1 MKRGNFMSDSF
12 YKQPNRFSS
21 RQNKRKRRSQRIK
34 MICVL
39 LFALFA
45 VSFLIFTIQKVR
57 SDFRESGDM
66 QTADAISSIAPAEIE
81 IDGQEEEDTSLFTV
95 CIDAGHGGKDIGS
108 DSKGRIEKDDTLK
121 LAKALSDALSER
133 QIRVVMTRDDDSF
146 LYLSQRCKAATEAN
160 AHYLI
165 SLHRNK
171 GKGNGAE
178 AWINSRASDETTSL
192 ASNILTSLEKVGI
205 SRNRGI
211 KQGSYNSN
219 EENYYITAN
228 AEMPACILELGFIND
243 SDDNRMYDA
252 NLTDYANAIAD
263 AVMTTYEC
271 YKDQETYTNT
281 IPDAKPDQNGL
292 QLTNAVIENIE
303 ALDVECI
310 GYGQGTNADEENRP
324 VTSVQYEE
332 QYKNYHAHFVNMD
345 ASLTED
351 GAKKIYLTIDEGYE
365 YGTTASMLDTL
376 QEKGVKATFFV
387 TLPYA
392 QSEPDLIRRM
402 ISEGHVIGNHSTT
415 HPSAGLPSQDI
426 ETQKN
431 EILQTDAYVR
441 EQYDYSMYLF
451 RFPAGK
457 FSEQSLAIVNNCN
470 YESIFWSFAYLD
482 YDVDNQPDQAES
494 LQKMI
499 SRLHPGAIYLLHG
512 QSATNAAVLGDFI
525 DQARELGYEFCLIE
539 PDVQ

>member
-1 MKRGNFMSDSF
+1 MSDSF

-81 IDGQEEEDTSLFTV
+81 IAGQEEEDTSLFTV

-160 AHYLI
+160 ARYLI

-219 EENYYITAN
+219 EEDYYITAN
-228 AEMPACILELGFIND
+228 AKMPACILELGFIND

-271 YKDQETYTNT
+271 YKDQETCTNT
-281 IPDAKPDQNGL
+281 IPDEKPCL
-292 QLTNAVIENIE
+292 L
-303 ALDVECI
+303 
-310 GYGQGTNADEENRP
+310 Y
-324 VTSVQYEE
+324 TS
-332 QYKNYHAHFVNMD
+332 
-345 ASLTED
+345 
-351 GAKKIYLTIDEGYE
+351 
-365 YGTTASMLDTL
+365 
-376 QEKGVKATFFV
+376 
-387 TLPYA
+387 
-392 QSEPDLIRRM
+392 
-402 ISEGHVIGNHSTT
+402 
-415 HPSAGLPSQDI
+415 PSPRDCS
-426 ETQKN
+426 
-431 EILQTDAYVR
+431 
-441 EQYDYSMYLF
+441 
-451 RFPAGK
+451 
-457 FSEQSLAIVNNCN
+457 
-470 YESIFWSFAYLD
+470 
-482 YDVDNQPDQAES
+482 
-494 LQKMI
+494 
-499 SRLHPGAIYLLHG
+499 
-512 QSATNAAVLGDFI
+512 
-525 DQARELGYEFCLIE
+525 
-539 PDVQ
+539 

>member
-1 MKRGNFMSDSF
+1 
-12 YKQPNRFSS
+12 
-21 RQNKRKRRSQRIK
+21 
-34 MICVL
+34 
-39 LFALFA
+39 
-45 VSFLIFTIQKVR
+45 
-57 SDFRESGDM
+57 
-66 QTADAISSIAPAEIE
+66 
-81 IDGQEEEDTSLFTV
+81 
-95 CIDAGHGGKDIGS
+95 
-108 DSKGRIEKDDTLK
+108 
-121 LAKALSDALSER
+121 
-133 QIRVVMTRDDDSF
+133 
-146 LYLSQRCKAATEAN
+146 
-160 AHYLI
+160 
-165 SLHRNK
+165 
-171 GKGNGAE
+171 
-178 AWINSRASDETTSL
+178 
-192 ASNILTSLEKVGI
+192 
-205 SRNRGI
+205 
-211 KQGSYNSN
+211 
-219 EENYYITAN
+219 
-228 AEMPACILELGFIND
+228 
-243 SDDNRMYDA
+243 
-252 NLTDYANAIAD
+252 
-263 AVMTTYEC
+263 
-271 YKDQETYTNT
+271 
-281 IPDAKPDQNGL
+281 
-292 QLTNAVIENIE
+292 
-303 ALDVECI
+303 
-310 GYGQGTNADEENRP
+310 
-324 VTSVQYEE
+324 
-332 QYKNYHAHFVNMD
+332 MD
-345 ASLTED
+345 APLTED

-365 YGTTASMLDTL
+365 YCTTASMLDTL

>member
-1 MKRGNFMSDSF
+1 MSDSF

-34 MICVL
+34 MICAL

-45 VSFLIFTIQKVR
+45 VSFLVFTIQKVR

-66 QTADAISSIAPAEIE
+66 QTADAVSSIAPAEIE
-81 IDGQEEEDTSLFTV
+81 ITGQEEEDTSLFTV
-95 CIDAGHGGKDIGS
+95 CIDAGHGGKDIGC

-146 LYLSQRCKAATEAN
+146 LYLSQRCKAAAEAN
-160 AHYLI
+160 ARYLI

-219 EENYYITAN
+219 EDDYYITAN

-243 SDDNRMYDA
+243 NDDNRMYDA

-271 YKDQETYTNT
+271 YKDEENCTNT
-281 IPDAKPDQNGL
+281 IPSVEPDQNGL

-303 ALDVECI
+303 ALDGECI

-332 QYKNYHAHFVNMD
+332 QYKNYHAHFVNTD
-345 ASLTED
+345 APLTED
-351 GAKKIYLTIDEGYE
+351 GSKKIYLTIDEGYE

-426 ETQKN
+426 ETQKS